1 MQKQLE
7 SSWKV
12 QDERVQ
18 DEKEKK
24 KRQKES
30 VDLDKMQRDAA
41 RCSEMQHKHKY
52 MDIFV
57 HPSSIAEELER
68 GMLLSRKTLYI
79 RYSIL
84 VIAPPSR
91 LICKENTVKC
101 NLRMRDQEE
110 RRALLLYI

>member
-30 VDLDKMQRDAA
+30 VDLDK
-41 RCSEMQHKHKY
+41 MQHKHKY